1 MSQVLNSGYAKS
13 KLGFN
18 GTRNLTWAQRPNAAR
33 YQNEI
38 IYISDIGIG
47 GSYWTSNGTYW
58 SPLNGEVT
66 LAQTGAATSV
76 TGTTSETVLAT
87 YTLPGGLMTPWSQL
101 EIIVLWSFTNSAN
114 TKILRVRQSSVGG
127 GISGDPYFYFAG
139 TTTASV
145 QNICVIRSNNS
156 ISAQKGFGIGTG
168 GVSGLGALSASL
180 SAFNRNLAN
189 ASDIVLTG
197 QLANSSETITVEAY
211 SIVYRG

>member
-18 GTRNLTWAQRPNAAR
+18 GTRNLTWAQRPNAAQ

-47 GSYWTSNGTYW
+47 GSYWASNGTYW

-66 LAQTGAATSV
+66 LAQSGATVSL

-87 YTLPGGLMTPWSQL
+87 YTLPGGLMSANGQL
-101 EIIVLWSFTNSAN
+101 EVWFTTSYTNSAN
-114 TKILRVRQSSVGG
+114 SKTLRVRHSSVGG
-127 GISGDPYFYFAG
+127 GVAGDIYYYC
-139 TTTASV
+139 THTATESCMS
-145 QNICVIRSNNS
+145 ITCIRSANS
-156 ISAQKGFGIGTG
+156 TTAQKGFGIG
-168 GVSGLGALSASL
+168 SSASAGVGTMAATL
-180 SAFNRNLAN
+180 RSLTRGLQND
-189 ASDIVLTG
+189 SDIVLTA
-197 QLANSSETITVEAY
+197 QLALSSETINVISY

>member
-18 GTRNLTWAQRPNAAR
+18 GTRNLTWAQRPNAAQ

-66 LAQTGAATSV
+66 LAQSGAAIDMTGASTEQV
-76 TGTTSETVLAT
+76 MAT

-127 GISGDPYFYFAG
+127 GTYDPYFYFAG

-197 QLANSSETITVEAY
+197 QLTNSSETITVEAY